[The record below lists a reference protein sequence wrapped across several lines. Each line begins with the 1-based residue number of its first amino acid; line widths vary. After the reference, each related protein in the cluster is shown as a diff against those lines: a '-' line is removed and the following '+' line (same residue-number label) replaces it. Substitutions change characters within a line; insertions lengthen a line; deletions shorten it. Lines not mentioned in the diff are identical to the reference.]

1 MILNQILST
10 ILTEMYGDQSG
21 EFVCGSWGT
30 QIKCFMEEDRRDNS
44 NAYFVQPLAGIY
56 LIKRFYVVVLLF
68 SNRVLDFMSKCG
80 KVVKTKK

>member
-1 MILNQILST
+1 
-10 ILTEMYGDQSG
+10 
-21 EFVCGSWGT
+21 
-30 QIKCFMEEDRRDNS
+30 MEEDRRANS